1 VFTGIVEELGD
12 VVAVELAG
20 GADDASSADAAV
32 IAVRCATVASD
43 VSHGAS
49 IAVNGVC
56 LTVIADEPADR
67 QQSGGD
73 RVLRFDVMGET
84 LRHSSVGDLS
94 PGSVVNLER
103 AMPAHGRLDGHI
115 VQGHVDGT
123 GTVVRRTAGEGW
135 DTVRFSLPADLARY
149 VARKGSVAVDGVS
162 LTVSALGRDAD
173 GDWFEVGL
181 IPETLRAT
189 NLGRLAPGARVNLE
203 VDVLAKYTERLL
215 AARGETAGAS

>member
-1 VFTGIVEELGD
+1 MFTGIVEELGE
-12 VVAVELAG
+12 VVSVDFAG
-20 GADDASSADAAV
+20 GVTDAQSADAAV
-32 IAVRCATVASD
+32 LTVRCTVAAQD

-56 LTVIADEPADR
+56 LTVIADDPSTQASRE
-67 QQSGGD
+67 
-73 RVLRFDVMGET
+73 LRFDVMGVT
-84 LRHSSVGDLS
+84 LRYSSIGDLVA
-94 PGSVVNLER
+94 GSAVNLER

-123 GTVVRRTAGEGW
+123 GSVISRTPGEGW
-135 DTVRFSLPADLARY
+135 DTLRFAMPGDLARF

-162 LTVSALGRDAD
+162 LTVAELGMDED

-189 NLGRLAPGARVNLE
+189 NLGRLNEGSRVNLE

-215 AARGETAGAS
+215 AARSGETASN